1 MVEITESITT
11 AKRYHFIFSHAPQA
25 AALEVCLSD
34 KKIQKPNHGRTCEQN
49 LCQPLSPRLP
59 PRNHNSKFSFPDK
72 ISAE

>member
-34 KKIQKPNHGRTCEQN
+34 KK
-49 LCQPLSPRLP
+49 
-59 PRNHNSKFSFPDK
+59 NSETKSWAYLRAESM
-72 ISAE
+72 SAFKTSSATS